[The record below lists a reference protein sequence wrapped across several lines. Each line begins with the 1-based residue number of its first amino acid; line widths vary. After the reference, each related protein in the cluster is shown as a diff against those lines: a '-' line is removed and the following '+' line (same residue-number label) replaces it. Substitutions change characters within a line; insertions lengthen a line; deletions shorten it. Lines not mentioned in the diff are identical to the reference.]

1 MIRLANIKIP
11 ANLGDGGL
19 EKAAARALGV
29 DAGAVGQIR
38 ILRRSV
44 DARKKPRV
52 FYLYT
57 LAVEVRDEKRLLE
70 RGFEPWTEPAPY
82 AFPGEGKRPEKPVVV
97 VGMGPA
103 GLFAAYCL
111 TEARVPCVLLERG
124 QCVERRRQ
132 DVDRFWQT
140 GALDEGSNVQ
150 FGEGGAGTFSDGKLA
165 TGIRDGR
172 IPFVLDTFVKFG
184 APADIRYLAA
194 PHVGTD
200 HLCRV
205 VANMRRALLSGGCE
219 IRFGTKLT
227 GITIRDGRVTSVT
240 CSGQTGTETLSAD
253 HVILAPGNSARD
265 TFQML
270 QEAGVKLTKKNFS
283 VGVRIEHLQKDVDLA
298 QYGQAATLGTL
309 PASGYKLAVH
319 LPTGRSAYTF
329 CVCPGGQVIAAASQ
343 KGGVVT
349 NGMSLYARDGE
360 NCAGGLL
367 VGVTPADFE
376 EDVLAGAAFQD
387 ELERR
392 AFLAGGSDYRAPA
405 QLVGDFLARRA
416 SVGPGRV
423 KPTYRPGVTWCDLW
437 QVLPDFVCQTLA
449 EALPEMEKKIRGFAD
464 PDAVLTAVE
473 SRSSSPVRI
482 DREDFQA
489 VGIRGLYPCGEGAGY
504 AGGITSAAVDGI
516 RCAEAVY
523 ANL

>member
-57 LAVEVRDEKRLLE
+57 LAVEVRDEKRLLQ

-111 TEARVPCVLLERG
+111 TEAGVPCVLLERG

-227 GITIRDGRVTSVT
+227 GITIRDGRVTAVT

-265 TFQML
+265 TFRML
-270 QEAGVKLTKKNFS
+270 REAGISCRIVTGIAVDDTGQKEFHAWNIVALDGVYYALDATWDAELEPDMPYEYFLRGTAGLTDHRLDEAFLTK
-283 VGVRIEHLQKDVDLA
+283 
-298 QYGQAATLGTL
+298 
-309 PASGYKLAVH
+309 
-319 LPTGRSAYTF
+319 
-329 CVCPGGQVIAAASQ
+329 
-343 KGGVVT
+343 
-349 NGMSLYARDGE
+349 
-360 NCAGGLL
+360 
-367 VGVTPADFE
+367 
-376 EDVLAGAAFQD
+376 AFQQ
-387 ELERR
+387 
-392 AFLAGGSDYRAPA
+392 AYPM
-405 QLVGDFLARRA
+405 
-416 SVGPGRV
+416 
-423 KPTYRPGVTWCDLW
+423 
-437 QVLPDFVCQTLA
+437 A
-449 EALPEMEKKIRGFAD
+449 EAD
-464 PDAVLTAVE
+464 H
-473 SRSSSPVRI
+473 
-482 DREDFQA
+482 
-489 VGIRGLYPCGEGAGY
+489 
-504 AGGITSAAVDGI
+504 SAP
-516 RCAEAVY
+516 
-523 ANL
+523 